1 MNWQKEAINDLRN
14 YLPRKRAVESMRER
28 KRALEEKF
36 QSIKCVTMDADPVK
50 GGGSRMEDNLL
61 NNITER
67 ERLDLN
73 IKATTR
79 LLALT
84 EKGLGYLDDRQR
96 MILHSFYV
104 ERPNDHV
111 GELMEKLHMERSR
124 VYQLKDEALYRFT
137 VGMFGIIDY

>member
-1 MNWQKEAINDLRN
+1 MNWQKEAVNDLRN
-14 YLPRKRAVESMRER
+14 YLPRKRAMESMRER

-73 IKATTR
+73 MKATAR

-84 EKGLGYLDDRQR
+84 EKGLEALDERQR
-96 MILHSFYV
+96 MVLHRFFV
-104 ERPNDHV
+104 DRPQDHV
-111 GELMEKLHMERSR
+111 GVLSEELHMEKSR
-124 VYQLKDEALYRFT
+124 VYQLKDEALYHFT
-137 VGMFGIIDY
+137 IGMFGIADY